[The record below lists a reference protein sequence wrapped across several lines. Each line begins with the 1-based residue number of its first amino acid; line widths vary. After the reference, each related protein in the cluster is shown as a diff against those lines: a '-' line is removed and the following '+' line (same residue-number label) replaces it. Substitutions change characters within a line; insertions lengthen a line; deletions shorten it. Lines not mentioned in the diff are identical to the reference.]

1 MKTHQE
7 VPRPFALSVIAL
19 IIVCLLIVIFSPRA
33 EAQSLRKMTGKE
45 YHDKLQKQNSWE
57 NYRCNRLKQAKAY
70 AKANRKQSKEA
81 IRNEKINSRIRR
93 IYATSSK

>member
-33 EAQSLRKMTGKE
+33 NAQSLRKMTGKE
-45 YHDKLQKQNSWE
+45 YHDKLQKENSWE
-57 NYRCNRLKQAKAY
+57 NYLSNRLKKAKEY
-70 AKANRKQSKEA
+70 AKANKQQLA
-81 IRNEKINSRIRR
+81 IARQEDKINRKIRR
-93 IYATSSK
+93 YYGQD